1 MPIDYSSEYKS
12 TIASVNAPEAPIML
26 MEIDH
31 PALSNPVRVV
41 NDTQD
46 ITSNGN
52 LYIACA
58 FRYVLPD
65 DFEGQLP
72 KAKISVDNIGGELMY
87 WIETSN
93 GGNGSIVTFKQIMR
107 SRPDLIE
114 SEIEMDLQGVVATME
129 EVSGELG
136 YENLL
141 SKLAVSMAYRP
152 ENSPGLF

>member
-12 TIASVNAPEAPIML
+12 TLALVSAPEAPIML

-31 PALSNPVRVV
+31 PALSSPVRVV

-52 LYIACA
+52 LYIACP

-65 DFEGQLP
+65 DFEGQIP
-72 KAKISVDNIGGELMY
+72 KAKISVDNVGRDLMY

-107 SRPDLIE
+107 SRPDLVE
-114 SEIEMDLQGVVATME
+114 AEIEMQMQAVSATMKE
-129 EVSGELG
+129 ISAELG

-141 SKLAVSMAYRP
+141 SKPAVSMAYRP

>member
-12 TIASVNAPEAPIML
+12 TLAKVNAPEAPIML
-26 MEIDH
+26 MEINH

-46 ITSNGN
+46 ITSNEK
-52 LYIACA
+52 LYIACP

-65 DFEGQLP
+65 DFEGQIP
-72 KAKISVDNIGGELMY
+72 KARISIDNVGRDLMY
-87 WIETSN
+87 WIEASN
-93 GGNGSIVTFKQIMR
+93 GGNGSVVTFKQIMR

-114 SEIEMDLQGVVATME
+114 AEMEMQLQSVSATMKE
-129 EVSGELG
+129 ISGELG

-141 SKLAVSMAYRP
+141 SKPAVAMHYRP

>member
-1 MPIDYSSEYKS
+1 MEHSQQFKS
-12 TIASVNAPEAPIML
+12 TIASVNAAESPIL
-26 MEIDH
+26 LLEISH
-31 PALSNPVRVV
+31 PSLSQPVRVV
-41 NDTQD
+41 NDTDD

-52 LYIACA
+52 LFIACA

-65 DFEGQLP
+65 DFEGQIP
-72 KAKISVDNIGGELMY
+72 KARISIDNIGKDLMY

-93 GGNGSIVTFKQIMR
+93 GGNGSIVKFMQIMR

-114 SEIEMDLQGVVATME
+114 MDIEMELKNVSATMKE
-129 EVSGELG
+129 ISAELG

-141 SKLAVSMAYRP
+141 SKPAVSMQYRP

>member
-1 MPIDYSSEYKS
+1 MTQSYSSEYKS
-12 TIASVNAPEAPIML
+12 TLAKVSAQEAPIL
-26 MEIDH
+26 LLEIDH
-31 PALSNPVRVV
+31 PQLTTPVRVV
-41 NDTQD
+41 NDTED

-52 LYIACA
+52 LYIACP

-65 DFEGQLP
+65 DFEGQIP
-72 KAKISVDNIGGELMY
+72 KAKISIDNVGRDLMY

-107 SRPDLIE
+107 SRPDLVE
-114 SEIEMDLQGVVATME
+114 AEIEMQLQAVSTTMRE
-129 EVSGELG
+129 ITAELG

-141 SKLAVSMAYRP
+141 SKPAVSMAYRP